1 MHVSTDVNVESVA
14 AIDRADTAAEGDVRL
29 LGRLLGD
36 VIAEQA
42 GQQVFDHVE
51 TARRTSVGA
60 RRNGTSPVADLS
72 ESLGKI
78 NTDDALH
85 VIRAFG
91 WFSLLANTAED
102 VHHEQRRLFHRR
114 LGHAQPASISAAL
127 QELHDA
133 NVDLET
139 IRTQIDRL
147 SVTPVLT
154 AHPTEVRR
162 RTVLEGLARVAKAL
176 GDRWP
181 GEIDNDDPAIQ
192 ELRVQI
198 LSLWQTAILR
208 LSKLRVADEINES
221 LRYYDASLFEA
232 VPALHTDLE
241 NTINKLWPS
250 SDPITVKK
258 SVQVGSWIGG
268 DRDGN
273 PFVTAEVL
281 ETATRRQAA
290 TALNHHLA
298 SLLELSVDLSL
309 SSRLVETTPELNALA
324 EASGDDSPFRAD
336 EPYRRALRGM
346 HARLHAYATQAL
358 GEVDGLVPSVPL
370 EPYVHLGELLADL
383 DSVADSLTSH
393 GSRALADKRV
403 VPLRRGIEIFGAHL
417 CGLDMRQNSANHEVV
432 VAELLGVG
440 GVCDNYL
447 DLDESARVAVLSK
460 EAANA
465 RPLRN
470 RQLTLSATSEAELG
484 VIRAAYSAQQRS
496 GAAIIAHY
504 VISKVESVSDV
515 LEVLLLGKETGL
527 YVPAVG
533 ETPAQLSL
541 DVVPLFE
548 TIDDLDRA
556 AATLDALLSHPTYRS
571 LIRVRDNTQEVM
583 VGYSDSNKDGGYL
596 TANWAL
602 YTAQSALVDVAAKHN
617 VRLRLFHG
625 RGGTVGR
632 GGGPSF
638 DAILAQPPGSVDG
651 AIRITE
657 QGEVVAAKFS
667 QVGSARRNLE
677 TLVAATLLASTP
689 KPGSVTD
696 SPSSA
701 NASPETSPDQSIPLS
716 TVSNTQTN
724 PSTETPTLA
733 TTIRKTGK
741 QPWWNVLEVLS
752 KSALSTYQ
760 QLVYGTEGFTDLFRS
775 ITPMPEIA
783 MLNVGSRPA
792 SRSNSN
798 RIADLRAIPWVFG
811 WSQCRLM
818 IPGWYGAGTAFAT
831 YTNGSEDRIA
841 ELQQLHASEPFM
853 QTTMSNMGMVLAK
866 TDLSIAAHYATLVTN
881 ENLRE
886 TVFSRICAEHA
897 RAVQWHSV
905 ITGSTD
911 LLADNPSLAR
921 SIANRF
927 AYLDPLH
934 ILQVSLLKRFRSG
947 DNEERVTRGIQLTL
961 NGIATGLRNSG

>member
-1 MHVSTDVNVESVA
+1 VSIDSGSAA

-42 GQQVFDHVE
+42 GLQVFDHVE
-51 TARRTSVGA
+51 TARRASVGA
-60 RRNGTSPVADLS
+60 RRNGTSPVAELA

-78 NTDDALH
+78 DTDDALH

-114 LGHAQPASISAAL
+114 LGHAQPASVRAAL

-133 NVDLET
+133 NVDIET

-162 RTVLEGLARVAKAL
+162 RTVLEGLARVAEAL
-176 GDRWP
+176 VDRWP
-181 GEIDNDDPAIQ
+181 GKPENEDPAIQ

-221 LRYYDASLFEA
+221 LRYYEASLFEA

-241 NTINKLWPS
+241 NAINALWPS
-250 SDPITVKK
+250 SDPITVHR

-281 ETATRRQAA
+281 ETATKRQAA

-298 SLLELSVDLSL
+298 SLLQLSVDLSL
-309 SSRLVETTPELNALA
+309 SSRLVETTPELSALA
-324 EASGDDSPFRAD
+324 DASADDSPFRAD

-346 HARLHAYATQAL
+346 HARLHAYAMNAL
-358 GEVDGLVPSVPL
+358 GTIEGPEPAVQR
-370 EPYVHLGELLADL
+370 EPYAHLGELLVDL
-383 DSVADSLTSH
+383 DIIAKSLLFH
-393 GSRALADKRV
+393 GSKALATKRV
-403 VPLRRGIEIFGAHL
+403 IPLRRAIEIFGAHL
-417 CGLDMRQNSANHEVV
+417 CGLDMRQNSAIHEVV
-432 VAELLGVG
+432 VAELLKIG
-440 GVCDNYL
+440 GVCDNYQE
-447 DLDESARVAVLSK
+447 LDEAARVAVLTA

-470 RQLTLSATSEAELG
+470 RQLALSPASEAELS

-496 GAAIIAHY
+496 GAAIIPHY
-504 VISKVESVSDV
+504 VISKAESVSDV

-527 YVPAVG
+527 YVPSVG
-533 ETPAQLSL
+533 ESPAQLSL

-556 AATLDALLSHPTYRS
+556 AATLDALLTHPIYRS
-571 LIRVRDNTQEVM
+571 LVRLRGNAQEVM

-602 YTAQSALVDVAAKHN
+602 YAAQSALVDVAAKHN

-689 KPGSVTD
+689 KPS
-696 SPSSA
+696 
-701 NASPETSPDQSIPLS
+701 
-716 TVSNTQTN
+716 TN
-724 PSTETPTLA
+724 PSIETTTAAATATEPTA
-733 TTIRKTGK
+733 RKTGK
-741 QPWWNVLEVLS
+741 QPWWSVLDVLS
-752 KSALSTYQ
+752 QSALNTYQ

-831 YTNGSEDRIA
+831 YTDGRDDRIA
-841 ELQQLHASEPFM
+841 ELQALHATEPFM
-853 QTTMSNMGMVLAK
+853 QTTLSNMGMVLAK
-866 TDLSIAAHYATLVTN
+866 TDLSIAAHYATLVP
-881 ENLRE
+881 EESLRE
-886 TVFSRICAEHA
+886 TVFSRIAAEHA
-897 RAVQWHSV
+897 QAIHWHGV

-947 DNEERVTRGIQLTL
+947 DTEERVTRGIQLTL

>member
-1 MHVSTDVNVESVA
+1 VPTDMNLGSAE

-29 LGRLLGD
+29 LGRLLGE

-42 GQQVFDHVE
+42 GQQVFNHVE
-51 TARRTSVGA
+51 SARRTSVTA
-60 RRNGTSPVADLS
+60 RRGGTSPVTELS
-72 ESLGKI
+72 ESLGKLD
-78 NTDDALH
+78 TDDALH
-85 VIRAFG
+85 LIRAFG

-114 LGHAQPASISAAL
+114 LGHAQPASVTAAL
-127 QELHDA
+127 HELHA
-133 NVDLET
+133 AKVDLET

-181 GEIDNDDPAIQ
+181 GALDQSDPAIQ

-221 LRYYDASLFEA
+221 LRYYEASLFEA
-232 VPALHTDLE
+232 VSSIHADLE
-241 NTINKLWPS
+241 REVNSLWPS
-250 SDPITVKK
+250 QNPIAVGK

-281 ETATRRQAA
+281 EAATRRQAA
-290 TALNHHLA
+290 TALNHHLNA
-298 SLLELSVDLSL
+298 LLQLSVDLSL
-309 SSRLVETTPELNALA
+309 SSRLVETSAELTALA

-346 HARLHAYATQAL
+346 HARLYAYATNAL
-358 GEVDGLVPSVPL
+358 GDLEPFTTPQPAVLK
-370 EPYVHLGELLADL
+370 EPYVDLLELLRDL
-383 DSVADSLTSH
+383 DIVASSLSSH
-393 GSRALADKRV
+393 GAWALADKRV
-403 VPLRRGIEIFGAHL
+403 NPIRRAVEIFGAHL
-417 CGLDMRQNSANHEVV
+417 CGLDMRQNSAIHEVV
-432 VAELLGVG
+432 VAELLRVG
-440 GVCDNYL
+440 AVSDNYL
-447 DLDESARVAVLSK
+447 ELDEAARIAILSAEV
-460 EAANA
+460 ANA

-484 VIRAAYSAQQRS
+484 VVRAAYAAQQRS
-496 GAAIIAHY
+496 GAAIIPHY
-504 VISKVESVSDV
+504 VISKAESVSDV

-533 ETPAQLSL
+533 DTPAQLSL

-556 AATLDALLSHPTYRS
+556 AATLDALLNHPIYRS
-571 LIRVRDNTQEVM
+571 LVRVRGNTQEVM

-602 YTAQSALVDVAAKHN
+602 YAAQSALVDVAAKHN

-689 KPGSVTD
+689 KP
-696 SPSSA
+696 A
-701 NASPETSPDQSIPLS
+701 
-716 TVSNTQTN
+716 N
-724 PSTETPTLA
+724 PSA
-733 TTIRKTGK
+733 QRKTTGR
-741 QPWWNVLEVLS
+741 QAWWEVLQELS
-752 KSALSTYQ
+752 ASALETYQ
-760 QLVYGTEGFTDLFRS
+760 ELVYKTEGFTDLFRA

-831 YTNGSEDRIA
+831 YTDGREDRIA
-841 ELQQLHASEPFM
+841 ELQRLHATEPFV
-853 QTTMSNMGMVLAK
+853 QTTLSNMGMVLAK
-866 TDLSIAAHYATLVTN
+866 TDLNIAAHYATLVTD
-881 ENLRE
+881 ERLRK
-886 TVFSRICAEHA
+886 TVFDRIAAEHE
-897 RAVQWHSV
+897 RAVHWHGV
-905 ITGSTD
+905 ITGSTN

-947 DNEERVTRGIQLTL
+947 DTEERVTRGIQLTL

>member
-1 MHVSTDVNVESVA
+1 VSTDVNLGSAE

-29 LGRLLGD
+29 LGRLLGE

-42 GQQVFDHVE
+42 GQQVFNHVE
-51 TARRTSVGA
+51 SARRTSVGA
-60 RRNGTSPVADLS
+60 RRRGTSPVTELT
-72 ESLGKI
+72 ESLGKLD
-78 NTDDALH
+78 TDNALH

-114 LGHAQPASISAAL
+114 LGHAQPASVAAAL
-127 QELHDA
+127 QELHTE

-139 IRTQIDRL
+139 IRAQIDRL

-162 RTVLEGLARVAKAL
+162 RTVLEGLAHVAKAL
-176 GDRWP
+176 MERWP
-181 GEIDNDDPAIQ
+181 GDRDNDDPAVQ

-221 LRYYDASLFEA
+221 LRYYEASLFEA
-232 VPALHTDLE
+232 VPALHNDLE
-241 NTINKLWPS
+241 NEINRLWPS
-250 SDPITVKK
+250 ARPIIVRK

-281 ETATRRQAA
+281 ETATRRQSA

-298 SLLELSVDLSL
+298 SLLKLSVDLSL
-309 SSRLVETTPELNALA
+309 SSRLVETTPALSLLA
-324 EASGDDSPFRAD
+324 DSSGDDSPFRAD

-346 HARLHAYATQAL
+346 HARLHAYAINAL
-358 GEVDGLVPSVPL
+358 GAIDGPTPSVAL
-370 EPYVHLGELLADL
+370 DPYADL
-383 DSVADSLTSH
+383 DELVADLDAVASSLRSH
-393 GSRALADKRV
+393 GSSALATKRV
-403 VPLRRGIEIFGAHL
+403 MPLRRAVEIFGAHL
-417 CGLDMRQNSANHEVV
+417 CGLDMRQNSAIHEVV
-432 VAELLGVG
+432 VAELLRVG
-440 GVCDNYL
+440 GVCDNYQE
-447 DLDESARVAVLSK
+447 LDEATRVAILSA
-460 EAANA
+460 EAATA

-470 RQLTLSATSEAELG
+470 RQLTLSEASEAELG
-484 VIRAAYSAQQRS
+484 VIRAAYAAQQRS
-496 GAAIIAHY
+496 GSAIIPHY
-504 VISKVESVSDV
+504 VISKAESVSDV

-533 ETPAQLSL
+533 DSPAQLSL

-556 AATLDALLSHPTYRS
+556 AATLDALLHHPIYRS
-571 LIRVRDNTQEVM
+571 LVSVRGNTQEVM

-602 YTAQSALVDVAAKHN
+602 YAAQSALVEIAAKHN

-651 AIRITE
+651 SIRITE

-689 KPGSVTD
+689 KPVD
-696 SPSSA
+696 ISSA
-701 NASPETSPDQSIPLS
+701 SRAS
-716 TVSNTQTN
+716 
-724 PSTETPTLA
+724 
-733 TTIRKTGK
+733 GK
-741 QPWWNVLEVLS
+741 QPWWEVLDALS
-752 KSALSTYQ
+752 KSSLSAYQ
-760 QLVYGTEGFTDLFRS
+760 ELVYKTEGFTDLFRS

-798 RIADLRAIPWVFG
+798 RITDLRAIPWVFG

-818 IPGWYGAGTAFAT
+818 IPGWYGTGMAFAT
-831 YTNGSEDRIA
+831 YTDGNENRIA
-841 ELQQLHASEPFM
+841 ELQALHTNEPFM
-853 QTTMSNMGMVLAK
+853 RATFSNMGMVLAK
-866 TDLSIAAHYATLVTN
+866 TDLSIAAHYARLVPD
-881 ENLRE
+881 ESLRNG
-886 TVFSRICAEHA
+886 VFGRIVEEHE
-897 RAVQWHSV
+897 RAVHWHGV

-934 ILQVSLLKRFRSG
+934 ILQVSLLRRFRAG
-947 DNEERVTRGIQLTL
+947 DTEERVTRGIQLTL

>member
-1 MHVSTDVNVESVA
+1 VPTDMNLGSAE

-29 LGRLLGD
+29 LGRLLGGI
-36 VIAEQA
+36 IAEQA
-42 GQQVFDHVE
+42 GQEVFNHVE
-51 TARRTSVGA
+51 SARRTSVTA
-60 RRNGTSPVADLS
+60 RRGGTSPVAELT
-72 ESLGKI
+72 ESLGKLD
-78 NTDDALH
+78 TDDALH

-114 LGHAQPASISAAL
+114 LGHAQPASVTAAL
-127 QELHDA
+127 HELRA
-133 NVDLET
+133 AKVDLET

-147 SVTPVLT
+147 SITPVLT

-176 GDRWP
+176 VDRWP
-181 GEIDNDDPAIQ
+181 GTPDQDDPAIQ

-221 LRYYDASLFEA
+221 LRYYEASLFEA
-232 VPALHTDLE
+232 VPSLHADLE
-241 NTINKLWPS
+241 REINSLWPS
-250 SDPITVKK
+250 QDPIAVRK

-281 ETATRRQAA
+281 EAATRRQAA
-290 TALNHHLA
+290 TALNHHLNA
-298 SLLELSVDLSL
+298 LLQLSVDLSL
-309 SSRLVETTPELNALA
+309 SSRLVETTNELTELA

-346 HARLHAYATQAL
+346 HARLYAYATNAL
-358 GEVDGLVPSVPL
+358 GDL
-370 EPYVHLGELLADL
+370 EPFTTPQPAVPQKPYVDLAELLGDL
-383 DSVADSLTSH
+383 DIVGDSLRSH
-393 GSRALADKRV
+393 GSWALADRRV
-403 VPLRRGIEIFGAHL
+403 NPIRRAVEIFGAHL
-417 CGLDMRQNSANHEVV
+417 CGLDMRQNSAIHEVV
-432 VAELLGVG
+432 VAELLQVG

-447 DLDESARVAVLSK
+447 DLDETARVAILST

-470 RQLTLSATSEAELG
+470 RQLTLSAASEAELG
-484 VIRAAYSAQQRS
+484 VVRAAYAAQQRS
-496 GAAIIAHY
+496 GREIIPHY
-504 VISKVESVSDV
+504 VISKAESVSDV

-533 ETPAQLSL
+533 DTPAQLSL

-556 AATLDALLSHPTYRS
+556 AATLDALLYHPIYRS
-571 LIRVRDNTQEVM
+571 LVRIRGNTQEVM

-602 YTAQSALVDVAAKHN
+602 YAAQSALVDVAANHN

-689 KPGSVTD
+689 KP
-696 SPSSA
+696 A
-701 NASPETSPDQSIPLS
+701 
-716 TVSNTQTN
+716 N
-724 PSTETPTLA
+724 PSA
-733 TTIRKTGK
+733 QRKTTGR
-741 QPWWNVLEVLS
+741 QAWWEVMQELS
-752 KSALSTYQ
+752 ASALETYQ
-760 QLVYGTEGFTDLFRS
+760 ELVYKTDRFTDLFRA

-831 YTNGSEDRIA
+831 YTDGREDRVA
-841 ELQQLHASEPFM
+841 ELQRLHATEPFV
-853 QTTMSNMGMVLAK
+853 QTTLSNMGMVLAK
-866 TDLSIAAHYATLVTN
+866 TDLNIAAHYATLVTD
-881 ENLRE
+881 ESLRG
-886 TVFSRICAEHA
+886 TVFAKIAAEHQ
-897 RAVQWHSV
+897 RAVHWHGV
-905 ITGSTD
+905 ITGSTN

-947 DNEERVTRGIQLTL
+947 DTEERVTRGIQLTL

>member
-1 MHVSTDVNVESVA
+1 VSTDVNVESVA

-42 GQQVFDHVE
+42 GLQVFDHVE

-60 RRNGTSPVADLS
+60 RRNGTSPVAELT
-72 ESLGKI
+72 EILGRI
-78 NTDDALH
+78 DTDDALH

-102 VHHEQRRLFHRR
+102 VHHEQRRLYHRR
-114 LGHAQPASISAAL
+114 LGHAQPASITAAL

-133 NVDLET
+133 KVDLET

-176 GDRWP
+176 VERWP
-181 GEIDNDDPAIQ
+181 GEVDQNDPAVQ

-241 NTINKLWPS
+241 NAINTLWPN
-250 SDPITVKK
+250 SDPVAVGK

-281 ETATRRQAA
+281 EAATRRQAA

-298 SLLELSVDLSL
+298 ALLQLSVDLSL
-309 SSRLVETTPELNALA
+309 SSRLVETTAELNGLA
-324 EASGDDSPFRAD
+324 DASGDDSPFRAD

-346 HARLHAYATQAL
+346 HARLHSYATNAL
-358 GEVDGLVPSVPL
+358 DTVDGPVPTVPL
-370 EPYVHLGELLADL
+370 KPYVHIGELLTDL
-383 DSVADSLTSH
+383 DIVADSLRSH
-393 GSRALADKRV
+393 GSSALAKKRV
-403 VPLRRGIEIFGAHL
+403 TPLRRAVEIFGAHL
-417 CGLDMRQNSANHEVV
+417 CGLDMRQNSAIHEVV
-432 VAELLGVG
+432 VAELLSVG

-447 DLDESARVAVLSK
+447 DLDETARIAILTT

-470 RQLTLSATSEAELG
+470 RQLALSAASEAELA

-496 GAAIIAHY
+496 GAAIIPHY
-504 VISKVESVSDV
+504 VISKAESVSDV

-533 ETPAQLSL
+533 DHPAQLSL

-556 AATLDALLSHPTYRS
+556 AATLDALLTHPIYRS
-571 LIRVRDNTQEVM
+571 LVRVRGNTQEVM

-602 YTAQSALVDVAAKHN
+602 YAAQSSLVDVAAKHN

-689 KPGSVTD
+689 KPDHSS
-696 SPSSA
+696 SP
-701 NASPETSPDQSIPLS
+701 
-716 TVSNTQTN
+716 
-724 PSTETPTLA
+724 
-733 TTIRKTGK
+733 RKATGK
-741 QPWWNVLEVLS
+741 QPWWSVLETLS
-752 KSALSTYQ
+752 QSALSTYQ
-760 QLVYGTEGFTDLFRS
+760 QLVYGTEGFTDLFRA

-831 YTNGSEDRIA
+831 YTDGKESRIA
-841 ELQQLHASEPFM
+841 ELQELHATEPFV
-853 QTTMSNMGMVLAK
+853 QTTLSNMGMVLAK
-866 TDLSIAAHYATLVTN
+866 TDLSIAAHYATLVTD
-881 ENLRE
+881 ETLRE
-886 TVFSRICAEHA
+886 TVFTLITEEHA
-897 RAVQWHSV
+897 RAVHWHGV
-905 ITGSTD
+905 ITGSTN

-947 DNEERVTRGIQLTL
+947 DTEERVTRGIQLTL

>member
-1 MHVSTDVNVESVA
+1 MSIDSGSAA

-42 GQQVFDHVE
+42 GLQVFDHVE
-51 TARRTSVGA
+51 TARRASVGA
-60 RRNGTSPVADLS
+60 RRNGTSPVAELA

-78 NTDDALH
+78 DTDDALH

-114 LGHAQPASISAAL
+114 LGHAQPASVNAAL
-127 QELHDA
+127 KELHDA

-162 RTVLEGLARVAKAL
+162 RTVLEGLARVAEAL
-176 GDRWP
+176 VDRWP
-181 GEIDNDDPAIQ
+181 GEPENEDPAIQ

-221 LRYYDASLFEA
+221 LRYYEASLFEA

-241 NTINKLWPS
+241 NAINALWPS
-250 SDPITVKK
+250 SDPVTVHR

-281 ETATRRQAA
+281 EAATKRQAA

-298 SLLELSVDLSL
+298 SLLQLSVDLSL
-309 SSRLVETTPELNALA
+309 SSRLVETTPELSALA
-324 EASGDDSPFRAD
+324 DASADDSPFRAD

-346 HARLHAYATQAL
+346 HARLHAYAMNAL
-358 GEVDGLVPSVPL
+358 GTVEGSEPAVQL
-370 EPYVHLGELLADL
+370 EPYAHLGELLADL
-383 DSVADSLTSH
+383 DIIASSLMFH
-393 GSRALADKRV
+393 GSKALATKRV
-403 VPLRRGIEIFGAHL
+403 IPLRRAIEIFGAHL
-417 CGLDMRQNSANHEVV
+417 CGLDMRQNSAIHEVV
-432 VAELLGVG
+432 VAELLKVG
-440 GVCDNYL
+440 GVCDNYRE
-447 DLDESARVAVLSK
+447 LDEAARIAVLTA

-470 RQLTLSATSEAELG
+470 RQLVLSPASEAELS

-504 VISKVESVSDV
+504 VISKAESVSDV

-527 YVPAVG
+527 YVPTVG
-533 ETPAQLSL
+533 ESPAQLSL

-556 AATLDALLSHPTYRS
+556 AATLDALLTHPIYRS
-571 LIRVRDNTQEVM
+571 LVRIRGNAQEVM

-602 YTAQSALVDVAAKHN
+602 YAAQSALVDVAAKHN

-689 KPGSVTD
+689 KPSASG

-701 NASPETSPDQSIPLS
+701 NASPGTSPITSATLS
-716 TVSNTQTN
+716 SDGKTQTN
-724 PSTETPTLA
+724 PSTAKAIITAQSA
-733 TTIRKTGK
+733 TATRKLGK
-741 QPWWNVLEVLS
+741 QPWWSVLEILS
-752 KSALSTYQ
+752 QSALSTYQ

-831 YTNGSEDRIA
+831 YTDGRDDRIA
-841 ELQQLHASEPFM
+841 ELQALHATEPFM
-853 QTTMSNMGMVLAK
+853 QTTLSNMGMVLAK
-866 TDLSIAAHYATLVTN
+866 TDLSIAAHYATLVPD
-881 ENLRE
+881 ESLRE
-886 TVFSRICAEHA
+886 TVFGRIAAEHA
-897 RAVQWHSV
+897 QAIHWHGV
-905 ITGSTD
+905 ITGSND
-911 LLADNPSLAR
+911 LLADNPSLSR

-934 ILQVSLLKRFRSG
+934 VLQVSLLKRFRSG
-947 DNEERVTRGIQLTL
+947 DVEERVTRGIQLTL

>member
-1 MHVSTDVNVESVA
+1 MWTNTVSQAISGELGFSYVPTDMNLGTAE

-29 LGRLLGD
+29 LGRLLGE

-42 GQQVFDHVE
+42 GRQVFDHVE
-51 TARRTSVGA
+51 SARRTSVGA
-60 RRNGTSPVADLS
+60 RRGGTSPVAELT
-72 ESLGKI
+72 ESLGKLD
-78 NTDDALH
+78 TDDALH

-114 LGHAQPASISAAL
+114 LGHAQPASIAAAL
-127 QELHDA
+127 RDLHSA
-133 NVDLET
+133 KVDLET

-162 RTVLEGLARVAKAL
+162 RTVLEGLARVAQAL

-181 GEIDNDDPAIQ
+181 GGRDDDDPAVQ

-221 LRYYDASLFEA
+221 LRYYEASLFEA

-241 NTINKLWPS
+241 NEINARWPS
-250 SDPITVKK
+250 SNPVTVQKA
-258 SVQVGSWIGG
+258 VQVGSWIGG

-290 TALNHHLA
+290 TALNRHLTA
-298 SLLELSVDLSL
+298 LLQLSVDLSL
-309 SSRLVETTPELNALA
+309 SSRLVQTTAELAALA
-324 EASGDDSPFRAD
+324 DTSGDDSPFRAD

-346 HARLHAYATQAL
+346 HARLYAFAANAL
-358 GEVDGLVPSVPL
+358 GEFDQFNTPRPAVPQQ
-370 EPYVHLGELLADL
+370 PYADLAELLADL
-383 DSVADSLTSH
+383 DTVAESLRSH
-393 GSRALADKRV
+393 GSSALAEKRV
-403 VPLRRGIEIFGAHL
+403 TPIRRAVEIFGAHL
-417 CGLDMRQNSANHEVV
+417 CGLDMRQNSAIHQVV
-432 VAELLGVG
+432 VGELLRVG
-440 GVCDNYL
+440 GVCDNYEE
-447 DLDESARVAVLSK
+447 LDEAGRVAILSA
-460 EAANA
+460 EAATA

-470 RQLTLSATSEAELG
+470 RQLTLSAATEAELS
-484 VIRAAYSAQQRS
+484 VIRAAYAAQQRS
-496 GAAIIAHY
+496 GPAIIPHY
-504 VISKVESVSDV
+504 VISKAESVSDV

-533 ETPAQLSL
+533 DTPAQLSL

-556 AATLDALLSHPTYRS
+556 ASTLDALLSHPVYRS
-571 LIRVRDNTQEVM
+571 LVRIRGNTQEVM

-602 YTAQSALVDVAAKHN
+602 YSAQSALVDIAAKHD

-657 QGEVVAAKFS
+657 QGEVVASKFS

-689 KPGSVTD
+689 KPDDSSV
-696 SPSSA
+696 A
-701 NASPETSPDQSIPLS
+701 GK
-716 TVSNTQTN
+716 
-724 PSTETPTLA
+724 
-733 TTIRKTGK
+733 KTGK
-741 QPWWNVLEVLS
+741 QPWWEVLD
-752 KSALSTYQ
+752 ALSSTALNTYQ
-760 QLVYGTEGFTDLFRS
+760 ELVYKTEGFTDFFRS

-818 IPGWYGAGTAFAT
+818 IPGWYGTGTAFAT
-831 YTNGSEDRIA
+831 YTDGNENRIA
-841 ELQQLHASEPFM
+841 ELQALHATEPFM
-853 QTTMSNMGMVLAK
+853 RATFSNMGMVLAK
-866 TDLSIAAHYATLVTN
+866 TDCNIAAHYATLVPD
-881 ENLRE
+881 ENLRN
-886 TVFSRICAEHA
+886 TVFGRIAAEHK
-897 RAVQWHSV
+897 RAVDWHGV

-911 LLADNPSLAR
+911 LLADNPSLSR

-934 ILQVSLLKRFRSG
+934 ILQVSLLKRFRLG

>member
-1 MHVSTDVNVESVA
+1 VSTDKNLGSAE

-29 LGRLLGD
+29 LGRLLGE

-42 GQQVFDHVE
+42 GEQVFHHVE
-51 TARRTSVGA
+51 SARRTSVRA
-60 RRNGTSPVADLS
+60 RRSGTSPVAELT
-72 ESLGKI
+72 ESLGKLD
-78 NTDDALH
+78 TDDALH

-114 LGHAQPASISAAL
+114 LGHAQPASIAAAL
-127 QELHDA
+127 QELHA
-133 NVDLET
+133 ENVDLET
-139 IRTQIDRL
+139 IRAQIDRL

-162 RTVLEGLARVAKAL
+162 RTVLEGLAHVAKAL
-176 GDRWP
+176 GERWP
-181 GEIDNDDPAIQ
+181 GDRDDDDPAIQ

-221 LRYYDASLFEA
+221 LRYYEASLFEA
-232 VPALHTDLE
+232 VPALHHDLE
-241 NTINKLWPS
+241 NEINKLWPS
-250 SDPITVKK
+250 DEPIAVRK

-290 TALNHHLA
+290 TALHHHLA
-298 SLLELSVDLSL
+298 SLLQLSVDLSL
-309 SSRLVETTPELNALA
+309 SSRLVEATAALSVLA
-324 EASGDDSPFRAD
+324 DSSGDDSPFRAD

-346 HARLHAYATQAL
+346 HARLYAYAINAL
-358 GEVDGLVPSVPL
+358 GDVEGPAPSVTL
-370 EPYVHLGELLADL
+370 EPYAHLGELLEDL
-383 DSVADSLTSH
+383 DVVAVSLQSH
-393 GSRALADKRV
+393 GSAALAAKRV
-403 VPLRRGIEIFGAHL
+403 IPLRRAVEVFGAHL
-417 CGLDMRQNSANHEVV
+417 CGLDMRQNSAIHEVV
-432 VAELLGVG
+432 VAELLRVG
-440 GVCDNYL
+440 GVCDNYQE
-447 DLDESARVAVLSK
+447 LDEAARVAILSA

-484 VIRAAYSAQQRS
+484 VIRAAYAAQQRS
-496 GAAIIAHY
+496 GVAIIPHY
-504 VISKVESVSDV
+504 VISKAESVSDV

-533 ETPAQLSL
+533 NSPAQLSL

-556 AATLDALLSHPTYRS
+556 AATLDALLNHPIYRS
-571 LIRVRDNTQEVM
+571 LVSARGNTQEVM

-602 YTAQSALVDVAAKHN
+602 YAAQSALVDVAAKHH

-651 AIRITE
+651 SLRITE

-689 KPGSVTD
+689 K
-696 SPSSA
+696 
-701 NASPETSPDQSIPLS
+701 
-716 TVSNTQTN
+716 SNGFQAAGK
-724 PSTETPTLA
+724 P
-733 TTIRKTGK
+733 GK
-741 QPWWNVLEVLS
+741 QPWWTVLDALS
-752 KSALSTYQ
+752 KSSLSTYQ
-760 QLVYGTEGFTDLFRS
+760 ELVYKTEGFTDLFRS

-818 IPGWYGAGTAFAT
+818 IPGWYGAGTAFAA
-831 YTNGSEDRIA
+831 YTDGNQTRIA
-841 ELQQLHASEPFM
+841 ELQALHTNEPFM
-853 QTTMSNMGMVLAK
+853 RATFSNMGMVLAK
-866 TDLSIAAHYATLVTN
+866 TDLSIAQHYATLVPDDS
-881 ENLRE
+881 LRHH
-886 TVFSRICAEHA
+886 VFGRIVEEHA
-897 RAVQWHSV
+897 RAVYWHGV

-934 ILQVSLLKRFRSG
+934 ILQVSLLKRFRAG
-947 DNEERVTRGIQLTL
+947 DAEERVTRGIQLTL

>member
-1 MHVSTDVNVESVA
+1 MNLGSAE

-29 LGRLLGD
+29 LGRLLGE

-42 GQQVFDHVE
+42 GQDVFNHVE
-51 TARRTSVGA
+51 AARRTSVGA
-60 RRNGTSPVADLS
+60 RRSGTSPVAELT
-72 ESLGKI
+72 ESLGKLD
-78 NTDDALH
+78 TDDALH
-85 VIRAFG
+85 LIRAFG

-114 LGHAQPASISAAL
+114 LGHAQPASINAAL
-127 QELHDA
+127 QELHA
-133 NVDLET
+133 AQVDLET
-139 IRTQIDRL
+139 IRTQIDQL

-162 RTVLEGLARVAKAL
+162 RTVLEGLARVAEAL
-176 GDRWP
+176 TNRWP
-181 GEIDNDDPAIQ
+181 GALDQDDPAIQ

-221 LRYYDASLFEA
+221 LRYYNASLFEA

-241 NTINKLWPS
+241 NEINALWPG
-250 SDPITVKK
+250 DKPVVVGK
-258 SVQVGSWIGG
+258 SVQVASWIGG

-281 ETATRRQAA
+281 ENATRRQAA
-290 TALNHHLA
+290 TALTHHLNA
-298 SLLELSVDLSL
+298 LLQLSVELSL
-309 SSRLVETTPELNALA
+309 SSRLVQTTAELNALA

-346 HARLHAYATQAL
+346 HARLYAYATKTLEGLDQFNLPKPAVSRIRY
-358 GEVDGLVPSVPL
+358 VDLS
-370 EPYVHLGELLADL
+370 ELLADL
-383 DSVADSLTSH
+383 DVVAASLRSH
-393 GSRALADKRV
+393 GSSALADMRV
-403 VPLRRGIEIFGAHL
+403 TPVRRAIEIFGAHL
-417 CGLDMRQNSANHEVV
+417 CGLDMRQNSAIHEVV
-432 VAELLGVG
+432 VAELLRVG

-447 DLDESARVAVLSK
+447 ELDESSRITLLTA
-460 EAANA
+460 EAATA

-470 RQLTLSATSEAELG
+470 RQLNLSASSEEELG

-496 GAAIIAHY
+496 GAAIIPHY
-504 VISKVESVSDV
+504 VISKAESVSDV

-533 ETPAQLSL
+533 EHPAQLSL
-541 DVVPLFE
+541 DIVPLFE

-556 AATLDALLSHPTYRS
+556 ATTLDALLNHPIYRS
-571 LIRVRDNTQEVM
+571 LVRVRGNTQEVM

-602 YTAQSALVDVAAKHN
+602 YAAQSALVDVATKHS

-689 KPGSVTD
+689 KRANT
-696 SPSSA
+696 SA
-701 NASPETSPDQSIPLS
+701 SR
-716 TVSNTQTN
+716 N
-724 PSTETPTLA
+724 P
-733 TTIRKTGK
+733 GK
-741 QPWWNVLEVLS
+741 QPWWEVLDVLS
-752 KSALSTYQ
+752 KSALNTYQ
-760 QLVYGTEGFTDLFRS
+760 VLVYETEGFTDLFRA

-831 YTNGSEDRIA
+831 YTDGNENRIA
-841 ELQQLHASEPFM
+841 ELRELHATEPFM
-853 QTTMSNMGMVLAK
+853 QTTLSNMGMVLAK
-866 TDLSIAAHYATLVTN
+866 TDLNIAAHYASLVTN
-881 ENLRE
+881 ESLRE
-886 TVFSRICAEHA
+886 TVLALIKAEHA
-897 RAVQWHSV
+897 RAVHWHGV
-905 ITGSTD
+905 LTGSTN

-947 DNEERVTRGIQLTL
+947 DTEERVTRGIQLTL

>member
-1 MHVSTDVNVESVA
+1 MSTDVNVESVA

-42 GQQVFDHVE
+42 GQQVFNHVE
-51 TARRTSVGA
+51 TARRISVGA

-114 LGHAQPASISAAL
+114 LGHAQPASITAAL

-133 NVDLET
+133 KVDLET

-181 GEIDNDDPAIQ
+181 GKIDNEDPAIQ

-241 NTINKLWPS
+241 NAINKLWPS
-250 SDPITVKK
+250 SDPVTVKK

-298 SLLELSVDLSL
+298 SLLQLSVDLSL
-309 SSRLVETTPELNALA
+309 SSRLVETTAELNALA

-346 HARLHAYATQAL
+346 HARLHAYATNAL
-358 GEVDGLVPSVPL
+358 GEVDGLEPSVPL
-370 EPYVHLGELLADL
+370 KPYVHLGELLTDL

-393 GSRALADKRV
+393 GSRALAEKRV

-417 CGLDMRQNSANHEVV
+417 CGLDMRQNSAIHEVV
-432 VAELLGVG
+432 VAELLRVG

-447 DLDESARVAVLSK
+447 DLDELARVAVLSK

-470 RQLTLSATSEAELG
+470 RQLTLSAISEAELG

-504 VISKVESVSDV
+504 VISKAESVSDV

-533 ETPAQLSL
+533 ETQAQLSL

-556 AATLDALLSHPTYRS
+556 ATTLDALLSHPTYRS

-602 YTAQSALVDVAAKHN
+602 YAAQSALVDVAAKHN

-689 KPGSVTD
+689 KPQSTATKAEVGT
-696 SPSSA
+696 P
-701 NASPETSPDQSIPLS
+701 NPTIASPETSPSSAPTTNLI
-716 TVSNTQTN
+716 TQTCTN
-724 PSTETPTLA
+724 PSTEKRRA
-733 TTIRKTGK
+733 TGQ
-741 QPWWNVLEVLS
+741 QPWWDILEALS
-752 KSALSTYQ
+752 QSALSTYQ
-760 QLVYGTEGFTDLFRS
+760 ALVYGTEGFTDLFRS

-881 ENLRE
+881 ETLRE

>member
-1 MHVSTDVNVESVA
+1 VSTDVNVESVA

-42 GQQVFDHVE
+42 GLQVFDHVE

-60 RRNGTSPVADLS
+60 RRNGTSPVAELA

-78 NTDDALH
+78 DTDDALH

-114 LGHAQPASISAAL
+114 LGHAQPASVSAAL
-127 QELHDA
+127 QELHEA

-162 RTVLEGLARVAKAL
+162 RTVLEGLARVAEAL
-176 GDRWP
+176 VDRWP
-181 GEIDNDDPAIQ
+181 GEPENEDPAIQ

-221 LRYYDASLFEA
+221 LRYYEASLFEA

-241 NTINKLWPS
+241 NAINALWPS
-250 SDPITVKK
+250 SEPITVRR

-281 ETATRRQAA
+281 ETATKRQAA

-298 SLLELSVDLSL
+298 SLLQLSVDLSL
-309 SSRLVETTPELNALA
+309 SSRLVETTPELSALA
-324 EASGDDSPFRAD
+324 DASADNSPFRAD

-346 HARLHAYATQAL
+346 HARLHAYAINAL
-358 GEVDGLVPSVPL
+358 GTVDGPEPAVHL
-370 EPYVHLGELLADL
+370 EPYAHLGKLLADL
-383 DSVADSLTSH
+383 DIIADSLASH
-393 GSRALADKRV
+393 GSKALATKRV
-403 VPLRRGIEIFGAHL
+403 VPLRRAIEIFGAHL
-417 CGLDMRQNSANHEVV
+417 CGLDMRQNSAIHEVV
-432 VAELLGVG
+432 VAELLKVG
-440 GVCDNYL
+440 GVCDNYQE
-447 DLDESARVAVLSK
+447 LDEAARVAVLTA

-470 RQLTLSATSEAELG
+470 RQLVLSPASEAELS

-496 GAAIIAHY
+496 GAAIIPHY
-504 VISKVESVSDV
+504 VISKAESVSDV

-533 ETPAQLSL
+533 ESPAQLSL

-556 AATLDALLSHPTYRS
+556 AATLDALLTHPIYRS
-571 LIRVRDNTQEVM
+571 LVRIRGNAQEVM

-602 YTAQSALVDVAAKHN
+602 YAAQSALVDVAAKHN

-689 KPGSVTD
+689 KPNSASGS
-696 SPSSA
+696 
-701 NASPETSPDQSIPLS
+701 ASLATASLETSP
-716 TVSNTQTN
+716 NTSATLRSDVNPQTN
-724 PSTETPTLA
+724 PSAEKRTA
-733 TTIRKTGK
+733 TAPARKTGK
-741 QPWWNVLEVLS
+741 QPWWSVVEALS
-752 KSALSTYQ
+752 QSALSTYQ
-760 QLVYGTEGFTDLFRS
+760 ALVYGTEGFTDLFRS

-818 IPGWYGAGTAFAT
+818 IPGWYGAGAAFAT
-831 YTNGSEDRIA
+831 YTDGREDRIA
-841 ELQQLHASEPFM
+841 ELQALHATEPFM
-853 QTTMSNMGMVLAK
+853 QTTLSNMGMVLAK
-866 TDLSIAAHYATLVTN
+866 TDLSIAAHYATLVADET
-881 ENLRE
+881 LRE
-886 TVFSRICAEHA
+886 TVFNRIASEHA
-897 RAVQWHSV
+897 RAVHWHGV

-947 DNEERVTRGIQLTL
+947 DTEERVTRGIQLTL

>member
-1 MHVSTDVNVESVA
+1 MNLGSAE

-29 LGRLLGD
+29 LGRLLGE

-42 GQQVFDHVE
+42 GQNVFNHVE
-51 TARRTSVGA
+51 SARRTSVGA
-60 RRNGTSPVADLS
+60 RRSGTSPVAELT
-72 ESLGKI
+72 ESLGKLD
-78 NTDDALH
+78 TDDALH

-114 LGHAQPASISAAL
+114 LGHAQPASITAAL
-127 QELHDA
+127 QELHA
-133 NVDLET
+133 AKVDLET

-162 RTVLEGLARVAKAL
+162 RTVLEGLARVAEAL
-176 GDRWP
+176 TKRWP
-181 GEIDNDDPAIQ
+181 GALDQDDPAIQ

-241 NTINKLWPS
+241 NEINALWPG
-250 SDPITVKK
+250 DNPVVVGK

-281 ETATRRQAA
+281 ENATRRQAA
-290 TALNHHLA
+290 TALNHHLNA
-298 SLLELSVDLSL
+298 LLQLSVELSL
-309 SSRLVETTPELNALA
+309 SSRLVQTTTELNALA

-346 HARLHAYATQAL
+346 HARLYAYATNAL
-358 GEVDGLVPSVPL
+358 EGLDQFNLPKPAVSRIRYVDLS
-370 EPYVHLGELLADL
+370 ELLADL
-383 DSVADSLTSH
+383 DVVAASLRSH
-393 GSRALADKRV
+393 GSSALADRRV
-403 VPLRRGIEIFGAHL
+403 TPIRRAVEIFGAHL
-417 CGLDMRQNSANHEVV
+417 CGLDMRQNSAIHEVV
-432 VAELLGVG
+432 VAELLRVG
-440 GVCDNYL
+440 GACDNYL
-447 DLDESARVAVLSK
+447 ELDEAARVALLST
-460 EAANA
+460 EAATA

-470 RQLTLSATSEAELG
+470 RQLNLSALSEEELG

-496 GAAIIAHY
+496 GAAIIPHY
-504 VISKVESVSDV
+504 VISKAESVSDV

-533 ETPAQLSL
+533 EHPAQLSL
-541 DVVPLFE
+541 DIVPLFE
-548 TIDDLDRA
+548 TIDDLDHA
-556 AATLDALLSHPTYRS
+556 ATTLDALLSHPIYRS
-571 LIRVRDNTQEVM
+571 LVRVRGNTQEVM

-602 YTAQSALVDVAAKHN
+602 YAAQSALVGVATKHN

-689 KPGSVTD
+689 KRANT
-696 SPSSA
+696 SA
-701 NASPETSPDQSIPLS
+701 NR
-716 TVSNTQTN
+716 N
-724 PSTETPTLA
+724 P
-733 TTIRKTGK
+733 GK
-741 QPWWNVLEVLS
+741 QPWWEVLDALS
-752 KSALSTYQ
+752 KSALNTYQ
-760 QLVYGTEGFTDLFRS
+760 ELVYKTEGFTDLFRA

-831 YTNGSEDRIA
+831 YTDGNESRIA
-841 ELQQLHASEPFM
+841 ELRELHATEPFM
-853 QTTMSNMGMVLAK
+853 QTTLSNMGMVLAK
-866 TDLSIAAHYATLVTN
+866 TDLHIAAHYASLVTN
-881 ENLRE
+881 ESLRE
-886 TVFSRICAEHA
+886 TVFALITSEHA
-897 RAVQWHSV
+897 RAVHWHGV
-905 ITGSTD
+905 ITGSTS

-947 DNEERVTRGIQLTL
+947 DTEERVTRGIQLTL